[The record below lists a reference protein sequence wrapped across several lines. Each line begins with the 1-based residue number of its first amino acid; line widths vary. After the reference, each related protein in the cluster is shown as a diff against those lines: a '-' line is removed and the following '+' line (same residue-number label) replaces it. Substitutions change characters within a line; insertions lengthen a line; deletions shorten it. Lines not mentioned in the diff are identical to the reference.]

1 MFDTD
6 NLGRIRPS
14 FARRRGTEGSC
25 CFKELQREVGR
36 SVLKTR
42 DIVLFATA
50 AWLSIGLTA
59 AGAQENGPPP
69 AQAQAPRGSAAA
81 SVVPPQ
87 DEAKLRAEHPE
98 LYVLPPVS
106 HAYQPKKTPWGEPD
120 LRGMWP
126 IDSIGGLPLQR
137 PVSMGDR
144 VFLSPDELK
153 TRESQMERLRE
164 APEKE
169 TKSGKLGMGNWVEET
184 GAGSQTSM
192 VVDPKNGRL
201 PELTEEGKRLNAL
214 GRSSWVRGQTYDWVT
229 DFDSWD
235 RCITRGFPASMLPF
249 RYNNGVQILQ
259 SPGYVVINLEMIHD
273 ARIIPIG
280 NRPAPEGVTN
290 WMGVSRGHWEGN
302 TLVVETD
309 HIRTGAAPLNMATIG
324 APPNNTIPMSPQA
337 HVTERFTLTDPN
349 TLVYEMTYWDP
360 VIWTAPFTIR
370 ADWTR
375 DQKYAFFEYAC
386 HEGDV
391 QVRNYINASHAQR
404 AKDKGAGGQP
414 PATAAK

>member
-1 MFDTD
+1 
-6 NLGRIRPS
+6 
-14 FARRRGTEGSC
+14 
-25 CFKELQREVGR
+25 VG
-36 SVLKTR
+36 KTR
-42 DIVLFATA
+42 DIVLFAA
-50 AWLSIGLTA
+50 ASWLSIGLTA
-59 AGAQENGPPP
+59 ASAQQNGPPP

-81 SVVPPQ
+81 SVVPAQ

-106 HAYQPKKTPWGEPD
+106 KAYQPKKTPWGDPD

-137 PVSMGDR
+137 PIAMGDR
-144 VFLSPDELK
+144 VFLSEDELK
-153 TRESQMERLRE
+153 ARETQMERLRE
-164 APEKE
+164 APAKE
-169 TKSGKLGMGNWVEET
+169 TKAGKLGMGNWVEET
-184 GAGSQTSM
+184 GAGRQTSM
-192 VVDPKNGRL
+192 VVEPKNGRL

-280 NRPAPEGVTN
+280 DKPVPQGVTD

-309 HIRTGAAPLNMATIG
+309 HIRSGASPLNMATIG

-337 HVTERFTLTDPN
+337 HVTERFTMVGPN
-349 TLVYEMTYWDP
+349 TITYEMTYSDP
-360 VIWTAPFTIR
+360 ATWTAPYTLR
-370 ADWTR
+370 MDWTR
-375 DQKYAFFEYAC
+375 NEKYKFYEYAC
-386 HEGDV
+386 HEGDE
-391 QVRNYINASHAQR
+391 QVRNYITSSRAQR
-404 AKDKGAGGQP
+404 AKEKAEADQKAAAAAAAAA
-414 PATAAK
+414 PAPAAAASAAATPASTAKHKHS